1 MTASVFRKTSNS
13 EEQLLNGK
21 KEKEIFKTLRDLRSK
36 HPKNVFLG
44 HLNVNS
50 LRIKFESLN
59 ELIKDTFDIF
69 LVTESKL
76 DSSFPDSQF
85 SIPGCRIVRKDQNR
99 NGGGILFYI
108 NEGIPFKVI
117 KSKQLPGNLEILKLE
132 IILDKM
138 KILLMELYKPP
149 SFNEKHFLFDL
160 NNAYNFFCTAF
171 QNITLIGKFTIIPE
185 NKKLKDFYEMNK
197 I

>member
-185 NKKLKDFYEMNK
+185 NKNLKDFYEMNK

>member
-13 EEQLLNGK
+13 EEQLLSGK

-108 NEGIPFKVI
+108 NEDIPFKVI

-160 NNAYNFFCTAF
+160 NNVYNFFCTTF

>member
-21 KEKEIFKTLRDLRSK
+21 KEKEIFNTLRDLRSK

-99 NGGGILFYI
+99 NGGGIFSTLMKAY
-108 NEGIPFKVI
+108 
-117 KSKQLPGNLEILKLE
+117 LLKLSKVNNYQE
-132 IILDKM
+132 I
-138 KILLMELYKPP
+138 
-149 SFNEKHFLFDL
+149 
-160 NNAYNFFCTAF
+160 
-171 QNITLIGKFTIIPE
+171 
-185 NKKLKDFYEMNK
+185 
-197 I
+197 

>member
-13 EEQLLNGK
+13 EQLLSGK

-76 DSSFPDSQF
+76 DSSFS
-85 SIPGCRIVRKDQNR
+85 
-99 NGGGILFYI
+99 
-108 NEGIPFKVI
+108 
-117 KSKQLPGNLEILKLE
+117 
-132 IILDKM
+132 
-138 KILLMELYKPP
+138 
-149 SFNEKHFLFDL
+149 
-160 NNAYNFFCTAF
+160 
-171 QNITLIGKFTIIPE
+171 
-185 NKKLKDFYEMNK
+185 
-197 I
+197 